1 MWSPEAN
8 AKFHKNGGEWSVS
21 HIIMEM
27 KKIDQLQSEP
37 EHWPQLVTNHE
48 TGQENKE
55 NTGEEKTR

>member
-1 MWSPEAN
+1 MCVWIKKKEEEEKEKNSIMWSPEAN

-37 EHWPQLVTNHE
+37 EHWL
-48 TGQENKE
+48 
-55 NTGEEKTR
+55 